1 MAGLRHAWGQP
12 HAFYYV
18 SFCLKLSWVQL
29 LEKWYDNKMIKS
41 SYNCVILPL
50 TQPQVAIR
58 QKNTDP
64 TGFLSENSVLK
75 LKLNL
80 GLALTLKKT
89 RS

>member
-58 QKNTDP
+58 
-64 TGFLSENSVLK
+64 
-75 LKLNL
+75 
-80 GLALTLKKT
+80 
-89 RS
+89 